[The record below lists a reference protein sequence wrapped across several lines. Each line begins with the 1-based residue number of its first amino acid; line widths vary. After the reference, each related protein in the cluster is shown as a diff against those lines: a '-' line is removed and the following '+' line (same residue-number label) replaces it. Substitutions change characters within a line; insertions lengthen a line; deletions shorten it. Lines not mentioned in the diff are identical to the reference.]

1 MEEEK
6 AYLATFHVTRIPR
19 CCATCKYFDR
29 YYEESGCCHPKQAE
43 FDSYEQRRR
52 AAGMEHGEY
61 GALGIGISVDEG
73 YVCDLWEQDN
83 GEQAERNNGR

>member
-1 MEEEK
+1 
-6 AYLATFHVTRIPR
+6 
-19 CCATCKYFDR
+19 
-29 YYEESGCCHPKQAE
+29 
-43 FDSYEQRRR
+43 
-52 AAGMEHGEY
+52 MEHGEY